1 MSCKNCNQK
10 FAIDLSKCP
19 NCGEL
24 VTEDVK
30 ESLIYWASFGILVG
44 VASIVL
50 AVSTSFPNSPVHR
63 FYQLILIVM
72 GPLLIF
78 SGLRQFLSSRGKIF
92 RRGLG
97 SFLCITGIGL
107 FIFAGWM
114 ADVYFRSITW
124 SEEGF
129 MMLLAL
135 VFFGIG
141 LWQFAILE
149 ENAQGQNTPKSD
161 QISLFNTE

>member
-1 MSCKNCNQK
+1 MSCENYNQK

-63 FYQLILIVM
+63 VYQLILIVM

-78 SGLRQFLSSRGKIF
+78 SGLRHSYPLEEKFFGGALVPFYALPELDYLYSQVGWQM
-92 RRGLG
+92 
-97 SFLCITGIGL
+97 
-107 FIFAGWM
+107 FIFE
-114 ADVYFRSITW
+114 V
-124 SEEGF
+124 
-129 MMLLAL
+129 LH
-135 VFFGIG
+135 G
-141 LWQFAILE
+141 L
-149 ENAQGQNTPKSD
+149 KKVS
-161 QISLFNTE
+161 